1 MTPYENVINR
11 FIKKI
16 KKDKEFFSYA
26 NTTEAETLAIINQRG
41 KELLQ
46 DASDELQSLKSLEQ
60 NVDFLN
66 RDEVLETYLFDL
78 TTSEE
83 ILISEL
89 MVVNYFEETSVR
101 LKELQKYL
109 GDGIKVFSPNEE
121 RKTFMN
127 LLKYKH
133 TLFDSKL
140 SDYNSID
147 RNTGKFLMP
156 Y

>member
-1 MTPYENVINR
+1 MTPYSNVIDR

-26 NTTEAETLAIINQRG
+26 NATDEEVVEIINQRS
-41 KELLQ
+41 KELLE
-46 DASDELQSLKSLEQ
+46 DASDELQSLKCVEQ
-60 NVDFLN
+60 DVDFLN
-66 RDEVLETYLFDL
+66 RDETLETYSFDL
-78 TTSEE
+78 ITSEE

-89 MVVNYFEETSVR
+89 MVVNYFEEELIK
-101 LKELQKYL
+101 LKAMQKYL
-109 GDGIKVFSPNEE
+109 GNDIKVFSPNAE
-121 RKTFMN
+121 RKTYLEMV
-127 LLKYKH
+127 KYKH

-147 RNTGKFLMP
+147 RNTGKFLMA

>member
-1 MTPYENVINR
+1 LTPYSNVIDR

-26 NTTEAETLAIINQRG
+26 NATDEEVVEIINQRS
-41 KELLQ
+41 KELLE
-46 DASDELQSLKSLEQ
+46 DASDELQSLKCVEQ
-60 NVDFLN
+60 DVDFLN
-66 RDEVLETYLFDL
+66 RDETLETYSFDL
-78 TTSEE
+78 ITSEE

-89 MVVNYFEETSVR
+89 MVVNYFEEELIK
-101 LKELQKYL
+101 LKAMQKYL
-109 GDGIKVFSPNEE
+109 GNDIKVFSPNAE
-121 RKTFMN
+121 RKTYLEMV
-127 LLKYKH
+127 KYKH

-147 RNTGKFLMP
+147 RNTGKFLMA

>member
-1 MTPYENVINR
+1 MTPYSNVIDR

-26 NTTEAETLAIINQRG
+26 NATDEEVVEIINQRS
-41 KELLQ
+41 KELLEE
-46 DASDELQSLKSLEQ
+46 ASDELQSLKCVEQ
-60 NVDFLN
+60 DVDFLN
-66 RDEVLETYLFDL
+66 RDETLETYSFDL
-78 TTSEE
+78 ITSEE

-89 MVVNYFEETSVR
+89 MVVNYFEEELIK
-101 LKELQKYL
+101 LKAMQKYL
-109 GDGIKVFSPNEE
+109 GNDIKVFSPNAE
-121 RKTFMN
+121 RKTYLEMV
-127 LLKYKH
+127 KYKH

-147 RNTGKFLMP
+147 RNTGKFLMA